1 MPASFVVR
9 SVNLWRHSSTTNFS
23 GMRTRTDTSRINS
36 PIVLNTQV
44 TSGALSVR
52 RSGLGHKSDWRGNWS
67 PEVARNLILRY
78 SNEGDILLDPMIGG
92 GTTAIEAK
100 ILNRN
105 IICSDVN
112 DIALERTKESLK
124 FEVENKAWQKVVKRD
139 ARNLGK
145 AENESIDFIL
155 THPPYADIIKYSE
168 GEIDEDLSN
177 IHGIDEF
184 ADEMEKVAKELH
196 RVLKPGKFCAILIGD
211 TRRKKMYQPL
221 AYRVMDRFLNAGFD
235 LKEDIIKRQFNCKA
249 TGFWVEKSK
258 QSNFLLI
265 MHEHLF
271 VFQKV

>member
-1 MPASFVVR
+1 MAKELKLHPDEF
-9 SVNLWRHSSTTNFS
+9 NLECTTVWAF
-23 GMRTRTDTSRINS
+23 
-36 PIVLNTQV
+36 P
-44 TSGALSVR
+44 R
-52 RSGLGHKSDWRGNWS
+52 RGNWATHKSDWRGNWS

-78 SNEGDILLDPMIGG
+78 SNEGDVLLDPMIGG

-112 DIALERTKESLK
+112 DVALKRTRESLK
-124 FEVENKAWQKVVKRD
+124 FDTDNKAWQKVVKCD

-177 IHGIDEF
+177 IHELDEF
-184 ADEMEKVAKELH
+184 ANEMEKVAKELH
-196 RVLKPGKFCAILIGD
+196 RILKPGKFCAILIGD

-221 AYRVMDRFLNAGFD
+221 AYKVMDRFLFAGFE
-235 LKEDIIKRQFNCKA
+235 LKEDIIKRQYNCKA
-249 TGFWVEKSK
+249 TGFWVNKSK
-258 QSNFLLI
+258 ESNFLLI

-271 VFQKV
+271 IFQK